1 MESLALDKY
10 RLERAAGLVVGIPI
24 GIVLGPLIFTPLGV
38 PIVAATSFGCAAGA
52 VVGYLLA
59 SLLVYKQKAAINH
72 EIESAAFAV
81 RMEAGLPDTIRIHV
95 QDARIILD
103 GSVANEAHR
112 LEAERVMSTI
122 PGALG
127 VINRIR
133 FDPQLA
139 A

>member
-1 MESLALDKY
+1 M
-10 RLERAAGLVVGIPI
+10 
-24 GIVLGPLIFTPLGV
+24 
-38 PIVAATSFGCAAGA
+38 
-52 VVGYLLA
+52 GYFLA

-72 EIESAAFAV
+72 EIESAASAV
-81 RMEAGLPDTIRIHV
+81 RREARLPET
-95 QDARIILD
+95 QL
-103 GSVANEAHR
+103 GSTCKTPESFSMDRLRNEAQR

-122 PGALG
+122 PGVLG